1 MIKSQRDISSEGDFW
16 YAFAINI
23 YKHAVGY
30 NFNYVFT

>member
-1 MIKSQRDISSEGDFW
+1 MIKIRETFRLMEIFGMRFP
-16 YAFAINI
+16 INI